1 MNDVELILLTLYNHD
16 NYINGRKRLQK
27 IICVLK
33 NKYGIQFSYDFKPYY
48 YGPYSESLSN
58 ALDVLVSSDMI
69 DEEVEVIDEYDEI
82 YQYVY
87 KLKQNGQDIVKTII
101 AQNKEICKKLES
113 AVNEIKGLDTKKLV
127 NLSKEVSNLYNT

>member
-1 MNDVELILLTLYNHD
+1 VNDVELILLTLYHHD
-16 NYINGRKRLQK
+16 NHVNGRKRLQK

-33 NKYGIQFSYDFKPYY
+33 NKYNIQFSYNFKPYY

-69 DEEVEVIDEYDEI
+69 EEEVEVIDEYDEI

-87 KLKQNGQDIVKTII
+87 KLKQNGKDIIKTII
-101 AQNKEICKKLES
+101 TQNKEMSKKLET
-113 AVNEIKGLDTKKLV
+113 AINEIKGLDTKKLV
-127 NLSKEVSNLYNT
+127 YLSKEVSNLYNM